1 MDYSFLD
8 GLLLNHTLS
17 ENVIITNLIPETS
30 ITSIMCY
37 DVNAQLESQLKRA
50 MRDADEHAIRE
61 IKEKL
66 VRETDLPL
74 FHVTGFQHPKMFIYT
89 SESPNYPVVSQ
100 WGLVPFWAKDK
111 KDIWN
116 KTLNARGETIF
127 ELNSFKRSAKDK
139 RCIICI
145 NGFYEHHHHGKETVP
160 YYISRKDGHPIS
172 LAGLW
177 NEWTDPET
185 GEMLNTFSIV
195 TTEGNPMMAE
205 IHNNPKL
212 KGPRMPV
219 ILPDELEDAWLE
231 PYRDELD
238 QKRLEELLQPYPEA
252 ELTAHTVAKLR
263 GKNAIGNQ
271 PEATDYFE
279 YDDVKVE
286 Y

>member
-1 MDYSFLD
+1 
-8 GLLLNHTLS
+8 
-17 ENVIITNLIPETS
+17 
-30 ITSIMCY
+30 MCY
-37 DVNAQLESQLKRA
+37 DVKAQTEAQLKRA
-50 MRDADEHAIRE
+50 IHYGDENAIRE

-66 VRETDLPL
+66 LKETDLPL

-89 SESPNYPVVSQ
+89 HESPNYPVVSQ
-100 WGLVPFWAKDK
+100 WGLVPGWARDK

-127 ELNSFKRSAKDK
+127 EKNSFKKSAKDK

-145 NGFYEHHHHGKETVP
+145 DGFYEHHHHGKETVP
-160 YYISRKDGHPIS
+160 YYISRKDKKPIS
-172 LAGLW
+172 LAGLF

-185 GEMLNTFSIV
+185 GEVLNTFSIV

-219 ILPDELEDAWLE
+219 ILPDELEDEWLAD
-231 PYRDELD
+231 YKDELD
-238 QKRLEELLQPYPEA
+238 QKKLEELLRPYPKSEM
-252 ELTAHTVAKLR
+252 TAHTVGKLR
-263 GKNAIGNQ
+263 GKNAVGNQ
-271 PEATDYFE
+271 PEATDHFE
-279 YDDVKVE
+279 YENVKEE

>member
-1 MDYSFLD
+1 MEKIRI
-8 GLLLNHTLS
+8 LNRLS
-17 ENVIITNLIPETS
+17 VLNVITNLKPTTS
-30 ITSIMCY
+30 KTSIMCY
-37 DVNAQLESQLKRA
+37 DVKAQLDSQLKRA

-89 SESPNYPVVSQ
+89 NESPNYPVVSQ

-111 KDIWN
+111 ADIWN

-127 ELNSFKRSAKDK
+127 EKNSFKKSAKDQ

-145 NGFYEHHHHGKETVP
+145 DGFYEHHHHGKDTIP
-160 YYISRKDGHPIS
+160 YYISRKDRLPIS

-177 NEWTDPET
+177 TERTDPTT
-185 GEMLNTFSIV
+185 GEVLNTFSIV

-238 QKRLEELLQPYPEA
+238 QQKLEELLQPYPEA
-252 ELTAHTVAKLR
+252 ELEAHTVGRLR
-263 GKNAIGNQ
+263 GKNAVGNR
-271 PEATDYFE
+271 PEATDHIE
-279 YDDVKVE
+279 YGDVKDE